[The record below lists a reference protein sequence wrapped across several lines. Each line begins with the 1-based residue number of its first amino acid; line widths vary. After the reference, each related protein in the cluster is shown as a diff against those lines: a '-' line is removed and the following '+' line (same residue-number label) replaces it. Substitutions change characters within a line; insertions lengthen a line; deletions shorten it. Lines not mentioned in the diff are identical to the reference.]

1 MIMTRKSA
9 YLLLAVAAVGL
20 LLATAC
26 STTKKTSK
34 GEGYQHAGAPT
45 EEHRNTVE
53 GEFAALAQSY
63 TDWNSVSMPLKVQIN
78 QPKRLNVS
86 ATAKM
91 VHGKALAVSLR
102 VFGIEVGSLYADND
116 SVIVVAK
123 FNNMYCKESMSYIT
137 RTYGLTLA
145 DIQAVLLGQ
154 VFTPGNGRLDAKDI
168 KQYKVVLGESSISL
182 TPKKLPKGLSW
193 TFAAALSSTAA
204 PSLRTLTV
212 NADGHEPVVAAYGTA
227 KSSGAGMAAPWVNLN
242 TTLKGRK
249 IDATLTWDLD
259 KAKWDAGIEIGKPRI
274 PSGARLIPVSKVL
287 EILKK

>member
-1 MIMTRKSA
+1 MTMTRKSA

-145 DIQAVLLGQ
+145 DIRAVLPGRGIYPRQRQARCQRYQAVQG
-154 VFTPGNGRLDAKDI
+154 
-168 KQYKVVLGESSISL
+168 
-182 TPKKLPKGLSW
+182 
-193 TFAAALSSTAA
+193 
-204 PSLRTLTV
+204 
-212 NADGHEPVVAAYGTA
+212 GT
-227 KSSGAGMAAPWVNLN
+227 W
-242 TTLKGRK
+242 RK
-249 IDATLTWDLD
+249 FDQSYT
-259 KAKWDAGIEIGKPRI
+259 
-274 PSGARLIPVSKVL
+274 
-287 EILKK
+287 